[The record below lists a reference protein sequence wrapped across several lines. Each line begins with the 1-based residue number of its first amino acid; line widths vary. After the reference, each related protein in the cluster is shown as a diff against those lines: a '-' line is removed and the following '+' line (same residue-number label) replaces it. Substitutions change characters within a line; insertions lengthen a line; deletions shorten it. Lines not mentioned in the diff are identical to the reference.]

1 MEQYV
6 KYLRKSRFDRD
17 YAELS
22 IEETLKRHEAILDKL
37 ARDRGYHI
45 AKTYYEVVSGESIAT
60 RPEIQKMLEEMS
72 AGCYTGVLV
81 NDPTRGYGIL
91 IENMLDTVS

>member
-22 IEETLKRHEAILDKL
+22 IEETLKRHEAILQQD
-37 ARDRGYHI
+37 
-45 AKTYYEVVSGESIAT
+45 
-60 RPEIQKMLEEMS
+60 M
-72 AGCYTGVLV
+72 
-81 NDPTRGYGIL
+81 
-91 IENMLDTVS
+91 ENFVKYSKS

>member
-17 YAELS
+17 YADLS

-45 AKTYYEVVSGESIAT
+45 AKTYYEVVSGESIAA
-60 RPEIQKMLEEMS
+60 RPEIQKMLEEVS
-72 AGCYTGVLV
+72 AGVYTGVSAPHGHSGSLQ
-81 NDPTRGYGIL
+81 
-91 IENMLDTVS
+91 